1 MHTEFTSE
9 KVVESGKA
17 TFLGHPRGL
26 AYLAFTQVWERFS
39 FYGMQALLA
48 LYMVHQL
55 LLPGH
60 IENVIGFAGFR
71 TTVEAVFG
79 PLTTLALASQIF
91 GLYTGFIYMTPLLG
105 AWLGDGVLGQRRTSV
120 LGLLLMAAGH
130 LLMASEAAFLFALL
144 FLLIGAGCVKGNMY
158 AQVGELYQAGDP
170 RRTQAFS
177 IYLIGLNVGA
187 FFAPLVCGTL
197 GELYGWHYGFGV
209 AGIGMLIGVA
219 TYLSGWHYLPADRRR
234 TGGPAVRLNRADWCA
249 IVAILLTLLPS
260 ILIYAATNQAYNL
273 VIIWAEASVDR
284 SMFGFTFPVT
294 WFLTWDGLMTI
305 VGIALTIP
313 LWRAMSARG
322 REPDTLVKLSIGGA
336 LTAIAYLLLAAGT
349 SLFALAPAAV
359 VLLYFLLF
367 DFAFAWT
374 DPPTNSFVSRF
385 APPPVASTMMS
396 LNLMIAFGVPNI
408 AVGWLGRFYEP
419 LGPAKF
425 WLLHAG
431 IAAAGGVLALS
442 FRLSVKRLL
451 YGRISNEDAGV

>member
-1 MHTEFTSE
+1 MQNELTSE
-9 KVVESGKA
+9 EIADAGTA
-17 TFLGHPRGL
+17 TVLGHPPGL
-26 AYLAFTQVWERFS
+26 AFLAFTQVWERFS

-48 LYMVHQL
+48 LYMIHQL

-60 IENVIGFAGFR
+60 VEKVIGFAGFR
-71 TTVEAVFG
+71 FAVEAVFG
-79 PLTTLALASQIF
+79 PLTTIALASQIF

-130 LLMASEAAFLFALL
+130 LLMASEAAFLIALS

-158 AQVGELYQAGDP
+158 AQVGELYRAGDP

-177 IYLIGLNVGA
+177 IYLIALNIGA

-197 GELYGWHYGFGV
+197 GEVYGWHYGFGV

-219 TYLSGWHYLPADRRR
+219 TYVAGWRYLPPDRRR
-234 TGGPAVRLNRADWCA
+234 GDGPAGGLDRGDWQAIAA
-249 IVAILLTLLPS
+249 IVLTLMPC

-273 VIIWAEASVDR
+273 VIVWAESGVDR
-284 SMFGFTFPVT
+284 SMFGSRYPVT
-294 WFLTWDGLMTI
+294 WLLTWDGLMTI

-313 LWRAMSARG
+313 LWRALSARR
-322 REPDTLVKLSIGGA
+322 REPDTLIKLSIGAA
-336 LTAIAYLLLAAGT
+336 LTAAAYVLLAAGT
-349 SLFALAPAAV
+349 SWFVLAPTIL

-385 APPPVASTMMS
+385 APSAVASTMMS
-396 LNLMIAFGVPNI
+396 LNLMIAFGAPNI

-425 WLLHAG
+425 WLLHAA
-431 IAAAGGVLALS
+431 IAAAGGLLALAL
-442 FRLSVKRLL
+442 RAPVKRLL
-451 YGRISNEDAGV
+451 GGRIGSGASF

>member
-1 MHTEFTSE
+1 MQTEFSSE
-9 KVVESGKA
+9 EIAETGSA
-17 TFLGHPRGL
+17 MFLGHPRGL
-26 AYLAFTQVWERFS
+26 AFLAFTQVWERFS

-48 LYMVHQL
+48 LYMIHQL

-60 IENVIGFAGFR
+60 VEKVVGFTGFR
-71 TTVEAVFG
+71 AMVEAVFG

-91 GLYTGFIYMTPLLG
+91 GLYTGLIYMTPLLG

-144 FLLIGAGCVKGNMY
+144 CLLIGAGCVKGNMY
-158 AQVGELYQAGDP
+158 AQVGELYRAGDT

-177 IYLIGLNVGA
+177 IYLIALNVGA

-197 GELYGWHYGFGV
+197 GEVYGWHYGFGV

-219 TYLSGWHYLPADRRR
+219 TYLSGWRYLPADRRR
-234 TGGPAVRLNRADWCA
+234 NSGPAVGLERADWQA
-249 IVAILLTLLPS
+249 IAAILLTLSPS

-273 VIIWAEASVDR
+273 VIVWAEAGVDR
-284 SMFGFTFPVT
+284 AIFGFKFPVT
-294 WFLTWDGLMTI
+294 WLLTWDGLMTI

-313 LWRAMSARG
+313 LWRALSARR
-322 REPDTLVKLSIGGA
+322 REPDTLIKLSIGGA
-336 LTAIAYLLLAAGT
+336 LTAAAYLLLAAGT

-359 VLLYFLLF
+359 VFLYFMLF

-385 APPPVASTMMS
+385 APPAVASTMMS
-396 LNLMIAFGVPNI
+396 LNLMIAFGAPNI
-408 AVGWLGRFYEP
+408 VVGWLGRFYEP
-419 LGPAKF
+419 LGPARF
-425 WLLHAG
+425 WLLHAA
-431 IAAAGGVLALS
+431 IAAAGGVLALVV
-442 FRLSVKRLL
+442 RAPVKRLL
-451 YGRISNEDAGV
+451 LEQMNGDEIRV

>member
-1 MHTEFTSE
+1 MHTELTGEEVAAAPETS
-9 KVVESGKA
+9 
-17 TFLGHPRGL
+17 FLGHPRGL

-39 FYGMQALLA
+39 YYGMQALLA
-48 LYMVHQL
+48 LYMIHQL

-60 IENVIGFAGFR
+60 VENVIGFAGFR
-71 TTVEAVFG
+71 TVVEAVFG

-105 AWLGDGVLGQRRTSV
+105 AWLGDRILGQRRTSV

-130 LLMASEAAFLFALL
+130 LLMASEAGFLVALL

-158 AQVGELYQAGDP
+158 AQVGELYRAGDP

-219 TYLSGWHYLPADRRR
+219 TYLSGWRYLPVDRRR
-234 TGGPAVRLNRADWCA
+234 TDATAVRLDRADWRA
-249 IVAILLTLLPS
+249 IFAILLTLLPP
-260 ILIYAATNQAYNL
+260 ILIYAATNQAYNI
-273 VIIWAEASVDR
+273 VIVWAEASVDR
-284 SMFGFTFPVT
+284 SMFGLTFPVT

-305 VGIALTIP
+305 VGIAVTIP
-313 LWRAMSARG
+313 LWRALSARR
-322 REPDTLVKLSIGGA
+322 REPDTLVKLSMGGA
-336 LTAIAYLLLAAGT
+336 LTAAAYLLLAAGT
-349 SLFALAPAAV
+349 SVFALVPAAV

-385 APPPVASTMMS
+385 APSSVASTMMR

-419 LGPAKF
+419 LGPARF

-431 IAAAGGVLALS
+431 IAAAGSVLALS
-442 FRLSVKRLL
+442 LRPYVRRLL
-451 YGRISNEDAGV
+451 AGRIGGEGAKL